1 MITHHILDQVHY
13 WKVARSYAG
22 QYFYSTGF
30 FYIDSI
36 LIDCGPINMGRSLQK
51 LFAGLGATKVL
62 VTHHHEDHTGNLQK
76 LAKQGMIILAH
87 PRSEGLLQRVSKNIP
102 FYRNL
107 IWGRPLPVPIA
118 AIPREVET
126 KRYGFQVVETPG
138 HSEDQICLFERT
150 TRWLFTGDLYLAS
163 YLRYLRDDEN
173 IYEIMHSLQKLIDLH
188 PDVLFCNHRGFVTD
202 GEKQLAKKLS
212 FLEELRDQVLRSQD
226 EGVPVADFIGKIF
239 KPDRFFRW
247 LSLGEFSTINLVQAF
262 LNKKNVPAPPQA

>member
-22 QYFYSTGF
+22 KYLYSTGF
-30 FYIDSI
+30 FYLDST
-36 LIDCGPINMGRSLQK
+36 LIDCGPVNMGRSLEK
-51 LFAGLGATKVL
+51 LFAGLGASRVL

-76 LAKQGMIILAH
+76 LVDQGMMIFAH
-87 PRSEGLLQRVSKNIP
+87 PRSEELLRLVSSNIP

-107 IWGRPLPVPIA
+107 IWGRPRPVRIE
-118 AIPREVET
+118 AIPDEVET
-126 KRYGFQVVETPG
+126 KHYSFQVVETPG
-138 HSEDQICLFERT
+138 HSEDHICLFERK

-188 PDVLFCNHRGFVTD
+188 PDVLFCNHRGFVPD
-202 GEKQLAKKLS
+202 GERQLAKKLS
-212 FLEELRDQVLRSQD
+212 FLKELRDQILRSQD
-226 EGVPVADFIGKIF
+226 DGVPVADFMGKVF
-239 KPDRFFRW
+239 KPDLFFRW

-262 LNKKNVPAPPQA
+262 LNKKSLPASPRA